1 MTTPRPLQHALL
13 ALLGAVMLPA
23 TSSAAPPMTRPHG
36 RNDTPISA
44 APTNGGQMAAITP
57 FAGAP
62 TVTEVASGL
71 TWAEG
76 PMWNAGAGE
85 LVFTDLSADRIYRLR
100 PDGTTLAVSVG
111 TGDFANGIEAGVGG
125 SWVVCE
131 HVTQRVRRRSGNTWT
146 TLASTWQG
154 RAFNS
159 PNDNVTGNDG
169 SIYFTD
175 PTFGSWPE
183 FGGAIARQPY
193 QGVYRIAPDGVVHL
207 VDDALQ
213 QPNGIALDRSG
224 TRLYVTDTNTGAIM
238 RYPVASDGST
248 GAGVQI
254 ATVPQ
259 PDGMT
264 VDRSGYLYIAAAD
277 GVRVLRSSGVAFG
290 TIAVPQQPSN
300 VAFGG
305 ATGKRLF
312 ITARTAVYSVDLRLA
327 GVAPPA

>member
-1 MTTPRPLQHALL
+1 MTIPRPLFCASL
-13 ALLGAVMLPA
+13 ALLGAVMVPA
-23 TSSAAPPMTRPHG
+23 SSSATPPMTRPHG
-36 RNDTPISA
+36 TNDTPLSP
-44 APTNGGQMAAITP
+44 APANGGQMATITP
-57 FAGAP
+57 FAGVPA
-62 TVTEVASGL
+62 VTEVASGL

-76 PMWNAGAGE
+76 PMWSAGTGE

-100 PDGTTLAVSVG
+100 PDGTTLAVTVG
-111 TGDFANGIEAGVGG
+111 TGNFANGIEAGVGG
-125 SWVVCE
+125 TWVVCE

-159 PNDNVTGNDG
+159 PNDNVTGADG

-175 PTFGSWPE
+175 PTFGSFPE
-183 FGGAIARQPY
+183 FGGAIPRQPY

-207 VDDALQ
+207 VDDALE

-224 TRLYVTDTNTGAIM
+224 TRLYVTDTTTGAIM

-248 GAGVQI
+248 GVGMQI

-264 VDRSGYLYIAAAD
+264 VDRGGFLYIAAAD

-312 ITARTAVYSVDLRLA
+312 ITARTSVYSVDLRLA
-327 GVAPPA
+327 GVVPPA